1 MIKCS
6 RAQLV
11 QYGMTITQGRC
22 CQQLTEI
29 TYIAKH
35 IYYALTDGKTDWS
48 CHKSPKH
55 ERRDWL
61 RLIDSIKTFGA
72 FLGAWGGGGGQSDVW
87 FFLACHL
94 LVITWQEAPFLLAI
108 HVAYLTHFRKP
119 VLMLAMAVD
128 GVRGVRW
135 ARAPTW
141 PLSSSV
147 GGLFCGSRLACCH
160 FVTRHLRWCHKG
172 HPHRTLASWAPSLRL
187 VTSQPCSRRLPQ
199 TPRCSEIW
207 IELHSNT
214 INKDI
219 GK

>member
-6 RAQLV
+6 SAHFV

-128 GVRGVRW
+128 GGKGRKVGT
-135 ARAPTW
+135 RANVALVLVCWGIILWVATGMLPFCHA
-141 PLSSSV
+141 PLAVMSQRPPSQNFGQLGAV
-147 GGLFCGSRLACCH
+147 TK
-160 FVTRHLRWCHKG
+160 TRHVS
-172 HPHRTLASWAPSLRL
+172 T
-187 VTSQPCSRRLPQ
+187 V
-199 TPRCSEIW
+199 
-207 IELHSNT
+207 
-214 INKDI
+214 
-219 GK
+219 